1 MPRPRGKRK
10 PRKID
15 PFAAIRRNHRI
26 KVPKIRVVGPDGKQ
40 FGIMDTKDALAIAN
54 EAGLDLVEVA
64 AQARPPVC
72 RIMDFGK
79 YVYEQQKK
87 AKDSKGTSSKT
98 KEVKFRP
105 RVDVHDYITKIRRA
119 EQFLNKGNKVKLT
132 LTFRGREMSHTE
144 VGFETMKR
152 AIADL
157 ETMGH
162 AENEARLIGRN
173 INVMVSP
180 LPANKR
186 KLKFTQPDEPDIE
199 EEDDDDEDEDLEH
212 DDHEHDSDED
222 HSDAEEDDSDAEG
235 EDDEEEDEERS

>member
-1 MPRPRGKRK
+1 MPKPRGKRRP
-10 PRKID
+10 PRKLD
-15 PFAAIRRNHRI
+15 PFAQIRRNHRI
-26 KVPKIRVVGPDGKQ
+26 RVPKIRVVGPDGKQ
-40 FGIMDTKDALAIAN
+40 YGVMDTKEALEVAQG
-54 EAGLDLVEVA
+54 AGLDLVEVA

-87 AKDSKGTSSKT
+87 TKDSKTTSSKV

-105 RVDVHDYITKIRRA
+105 RVEQHDYETKLRRA
-119 EQFLNKGNKVKLT
+119 ELFLSKGNKLKLT
-132 LTFRGREMSHTE
+132 LSFRGREMSHTE
-144 VGFETMKR
+144 IGFETMRR

-162 AENEARLIGRN
+162 ADNQPRLIGRN

-186 KLKFTQPDEPDIE
+186 KPKFLR
-199 EEDDDDEDEDLEH
+199 EDDDHDEIEASEH
-212 DDHEHDSDED
+212 HDED
-222 HSDAEEDDSDAEG
+222 H
-235 EDDEEEDEERS
+235 DDEEHDEVEGGEAEATKE